1 MEDAASAVRPGGHL
15 LRRITLG
22 LAVAAGIV
30 LAAAGPARASAARQ
44 ARLDP
49 FAGSVRRVEA
59 ASTLSRLS
67 PFRSSGSRSGASGLS
82 EPAAVGGSAVA
93 AATTPAGG
101 APSTP
106 SVATRCQRDDQCGDG
121 SICDAGQCRLIERR
135 TNILYLYYREGSFT
149 EIFGLYWSKRGASG
163 YTVLFPLYWRTWTP
177 TSRSRVV
184 APFFWRFE
192 DDVAQRTSTVIV
204 PVLPISWSRQ
214 PDARSFGVWP
224 LFYASTKFGWAAP
237 LLGTFAVGNPDR
249 GTSFG
254 AAAFVYWW
262 SRKPDQPSGGAS
274 GRPSEPPSRRAW
286 DLLLPLFFST
296 RSQTSAF
303 TFALP
308 LTFYWRRD
316 VDRHTLAIPFFYRHA
331 WKDGASLYTPGGYHR
346 REGARSSGSLLWVY
360 WFGRNRATG
369 RASDVL
375 FPLIWSF
382 RGASSGSTVVFPLLW
397 DFWSPEARTTVGFP
411 VVHIRRGGTHVDTVA
426 GLFWGAASE
435 QGRWRFQ
442 LVLPALFAYEG
453 DGGRRRLWL
462 TPLGGYSR
470 NDAAGSRTLALF
482 PGIVIRRDP
491 VRALDVVAL
500 LYVRHKSHEDD
511 ATTRLLGVLLYLRDD
526 PQGST
531 KVLFPLF
538 WRFKDAATGAGATAL
553 LPLFFHRSGP
563 RDRTTA
569 VGFFPIWFY
578 SRSFA
583 DGGWSAGLTPL
594 AYFGRRGESRHAL
607 VLPVFWHLRDAR
619 SSQTGLLPL
628 FYASRDASGY
638 RAGILPLLTFFGRS
652 NGESYQVQFPLFWR
666 FASARTGSST
676 AATPLGFFTRSPEGW
691 RLGVGPLLPLIWAG
705 GGGPQRHLVLFPLF
719 WHFGDDR
726 QDRSTTVFL
735 NYLHRRSGGETTDAL
750 FPLFHYRRGARSGD
764 PSASETSFTLFPL
777 VHYRRDRWTRA
788 LLTPLGGLAQGP
800 RRSAGFLAFV
810 YYWYAGQTFQARGVP
825 LLFAD
830 LRRRDTGQHTLQIG
844 PYVAIDDPARG
855 SRARVLFPLFG
866 RYDDGKESDTW
877 VFPSYFRQRKPGYA
891 VDTFLPLFWFSNWE
905 DRSTSVVGPWYR
917 REGKGVSNHG
927 IFPLYHWAKN
937 PSRTLL
943 AAPLLLTYHRRDFH
957 AKTSLTIVGP
967 FVHRESTNFEAT
979 VLFPFWWSGR
989 DGARSHRV
997 LGPIFWSFEDR
1008 AANRSWGLLPP
1019 FYWSRRG
1026 PASTKSIL
1034 PLAWL
1039 TRDRSTGFG
1048 SEALLP
1054 LFYASH
1060 GPDRFTLLTLLAG
1073 FSRTPTARR
1082 WYAGPLYVSDSVES
1096 RSRFFL
1102 PLYFDHLSRATE
1114 TRTRVFVPL
1123 LHVMRSTPE
1132 KSLSTFAGLFWR
1144 RRDVSSATT
1153 VVLPLFYDVHDF
1165 RDRRTTVLLPL
1176 MIRHRNYI
1184 TDESTLL
1191 APLLYRRTAP
1201 KEATTVLFP
1210 LFWDLK
1216 RADRRTTVLV
1226 PLFAHWRRPTHAGTY
1241 VFPNFYYRRGL
1252 TAGAPNGTWRLFVP
1266 PIFDAAVDRPG
1277 DFRWEI
1283 LGGLFGKERIG
1294 RNHYLKLFFFSIQ
1307 TQKPSAAQ
1315 TAWYGGGGE
1324 HAEEPRQAADARR
1337 AGRTPAGRVPPK
1349 GLSTHVW

>member
-1 MEDAASAVRPGGHL
+1 MEDAASPVSPGRPL

-22 LAVAAGIV
+22 LAVAASVV
-30 LAAAGPARASAARQ
+30 LAPAGPARASAPV

-49 FAGSVRRVEA
+49 FAGSLERAGA
-59 ASTLSRLS
+59 ASPLS
-67 PFRSSGSRSGASGLS
+67 PFR
-82 EPAAVGGSAVA
+82 PTVGGTSL
-93 AATTPAGG
+93 AATTGTGTGTTTGTAATPAAAGTTG
-101 APSTP
+101 TS
-106 SVATRCQRDDQCGDG
+106 SVTVSCERDEQCGDG
-121 SICDAGQCRLIERR
+121 AICDAGQCRPIERR

-149 EIFGLYWSKRGASG
+149 EIFGLYWSKRGSSG

-204 PVLPISWSRQ
+204 PGLPISWSRQ
-214 PDARSFGVWP
+214 PDARSFGIWP

-237 LLGTFAVGNPDR
+237 LLGTFKVGNPDR
-249 GTSFG
+249 GSSFG
-254 AAAFVYWW
+254 AVAFVYWW
-262 SRKPDQPSGGAS
+262 SRRPDDSADGATK
-274 GRPSEPPSRRAW
+274 GDSRRAW

-296 RSQTSAF
+296 RSQKSAF

-316 VDRHTLAIPFFYRHA
+316 ADRHTLAIPFFYRHA
-331 WKDGASLYTPGGYHR
+331 WKDGASLYSPLGYHR
-346 REGARSSGSLLWVY
+346 REGARASGSLLWVY
-360 WFGRNRATG
+360 WFGRNHATG

-382 RGASSGSTVVFPLLW
+382 RGSSSGATVVFPLLW
-397 DFWSPEARTTVGFP
+397 DFWSPEARTTIGLP
-411 VVHIRRGGTHVDTVA
+411 VVHLRRGGTQVDTVA
-426 GLFWGAASE
+426 GLFWSASSE
-435 QGRWRFQ
+435 KNRWKFQ
-442 LVLPALFAYEG
+442 LVLPLLFAYEG
-453 DGGRRRLWL
+453 DAGRRRLWL

-470 NDAAGSRTLALF
+470 NDDAGSRTLALL
-482 PGIVIRRDP
+482 PGIFIRRDP
-491 VRALDVVAL
+491 VRALDVVTP

-511 ATTRLLGVLLYLRDD
+511 ATTRLLGGLLYLRDD

-538 WRFKDAATGAGATAL
+538 WRFRDAATDASATAL
-553 LPLFFHRSGP
+553 LPLFFHRNGP

-569 VGFFPIWFY
+569 VGVFPLWFY
-578 SRSFA
+578 SRSFS

-594 AYFGRRGESRHAL
+594 VYFGRRGESRHAL
-607 VLPVFWHLRDAR
+607 VLPLFWHLRDAR
-619 SSQTGLLPL
+619 SSHTGLLPL
-628 FYASRDASGY
+628 FYANRDAAGY
-638 RAGILPLLTFFGRS
+638 RAGILPLLAFFGRRD
-652 NGESYQVQFPLFWR
+652 GESYQVQFPLFWR
-666 FASARTGSST
+666 FASARTGTST

-691 RLGVGPLLPLIWAG
+691 RLGIGPILPLVWAG
-705 GGGPQRHLVLFPLF
+705 GGGPKRHLVLFPFF
-719 WHFGDDR
+719 WHFGQDGQGP

-735 NYLHRRSGGETTDAL
+735 TYLHRRVGGETTDAL
-750 FPLFHYRRGARSGD
+750 FPLFHYRRGAASGE
-764 PSASETSFTLFPL
+764 PSASQTSFTLFPL
-777 VHYRRDRWTRA
+777 VHYHRDRWTRR
-788 LLTPLGGLAQGP
+788 LLTPVGAFAEGP
-800 RRSAGFLAFV
+800 RRSAGFLGFV
-810 YYWYAGQTFQARGVP
+810 YYWYAGQTFSARGIP

-830 LRRRDTGQHTLQIG
+830 VRRRDTGQRTLQIG
-844 PYVAIDDPARG
+844 PYVAVDDPALG

-866 RYDDGKESDTW
+866 QYDDGKESDTW

-891 VDTFLPLFWFSNWE
+891 VDTLLPLFWFSNWE
-905 DRSTSVVGPWYR
+905 GRSTSVIGPWYR
-917 REGKGVSNHG
+917 RAGKGVSNHG
-927 IFPLYHWAKN
+927 LFPLYHWAKN

-957 AKTSLTIVGP
+957 AKTSVTIVGP
-967 FVHRESTNFEAT
+967 FVHRETPNFEAT
-979 VLFPFWWSGR
+979 VLFPLWWSGR

-997 LGPIFWSFEDR
+997 LGPVFWSFADS
-1008 AANRSWGLLPP
+1008 AADTSWSLLPP

-1026 PASTKSIL
+1026 PVSTKAIL
-1034 PLAWL
+1034 PIAWI
-1039 TRDRSTGFG
+1039 TRDRSSGFG
-1048 SEALLP
+1048 REALLP

-1073 FSRTPTARR
+1073 FSRTPTTRR
-1082 WYAGPLYVSDSVES
+1082 WYAGPLYVSDTVES

-1114 TRTRVFVPL
+1114 THTRVIVPL

-1153 VVLPLFYDVHDF
+1153 VVLPLFYDVHDY

-1176 MIRHRNYI
+1176 FIRHRNYI

-1216 RADRRTTVLV
+1216 KADRRTTVLV
-1226 PLFAHWRRPTHAGTY
+1226 PLFAHWTRPTHAGTY
-1241 VFPNFYYRRGL
+1241 VFPNFYFRRGL
-1252 TAGAPNGTWRLFVP
+1252 TAGEPNGTWRVFVP

-1315 TAWYGGGGE
+1315 TAWYGAGGSSREGTE
-1324 HAEEPRQAADARR
+1324 LRR
-1337 AGRTPAGRVPPK
+1337 AGRAAPNRAPAPPK